1 MPVSPALA
9 EDLAAAIS
17 MLYEDAEL
25 ALISLLRDALAEGID
40 SPHWAALK
48 LRALGDL
55 REAVAT
61 VANAL
66 QDDANGA
73 VAKALATAYGRG
85 RQAAVAELG
94 ALDIGRELNARRILP
109 GAPAVDRLAASY
121 AHDTRPLYQRITRAV
136 LDVFRGVTSRAA
148 GTQLLTGITRRDASQ
163 RALNQFAARGVTGFV
178 DRAGRSWELA
188 AYAEMAVRSVTA
200 RAAIDGHIDAMAEV
214 GQGLV
219 IVSDAPLECPK
230 CAPWEGEVLALT
242 GPSGPRTVRTE
253 HAIQPTGL
261 RGLLAP
267 PRTIAVHLAG
277 SLPEARAAGLFH
289 PNCRHSLSLY
299 LPGVTTRPPHHAT
312 PGTTYADT
320 QRQRAIER
328 HIRRWKRAEAAALD
342 DAAVAKARAKV
353 RAWQAEARAH
363 VAAHEHIVRQPARE
377 QIGQAH

>member
-1 MPVSPALA
+1 MPVSPAIA

-25 ALISLLRDALAEGID
+25 ALIGLLRDALAEGVD

-55 REAVAT
+55 REAVEIVAT
-61 VANAL
+61 AL

-73 VAKALATAYGRG
+73 VAGALATAYGRG

-94 ALDIGRELNARRILP
+94 ALGIGRELNARRIMP

-121 AHDTRPLYQRITRAV
+121 ASDTRPLYQRITRAV
-136 LDVFRGVTSRAA
+136 TDVFRGVTARAS
-148 GTQLLTGITRRDASQ
+148 GLQLLTGMRRRDASQ
-163 RALNQFAARGVTGFV
+163 RALNEFATRGVTGFV
-178 DRAGRSWELA
+178 DSRGHAWELA
-188 AYAEMAVRSVTA
+188 SYAEMAVRSVTA

-267 PRTIAVHLAG
+267 PRTVAVHLAG

-342 DAAVAKARAKV
+342 DAAAAKARAKV

-363 VAAHEHIVRQPARE
+363 VAAHEHVVRQPARE
-377 QIGQAH
+377 QIGRAR